1 MYLLAALSEEG
12 DRIAGLTLGNP
23 AQTVVSLFVLA
34 ISRYR
39 EYVADADAAE
49 YTGGRALAGAPQKIR
64 RSGAQATR
72 ADPAS
77 EVSALCI
84 DGARRG
90 LLATLFVTHPPTEK
104 RIARLGE
111 A

>member
-1 MYLLAALSEEG
+1 MGLILVDLA
-12 DRIAGLTLGNP
+12 
-23 AQTVVSLFVLA
+23 QMVVSLFVLA
-34 ISRYR
+34 TSRHR
-39 EYVADADAAE
+39 EHVADADAAE
-49 YTGGRALAGAPQKIR
+49 HTSGRALASAPQRI

-72 ADPAS
+72 AGPAS

-90 LLATLFVTHPPTEK
+90 LFVTSPPTEK
-104 RIARLGE
+104 RIARLGG